1 MKQDFLLAK
10 KNPSIYHVQRT
21 QHLFIL
27 MEEKKKNSKFVT
39 TILIGGALGSLAA
52 LLFRGQVRRNES
64 PVPTK
69 KQKNTFL
76 QRLLGK

>member
-1 MKQDFLLAK
+1 
-10 KNPSIYHVQRT
+10 
-21 QHLFIL
+21 

-69 KQKNTFL
+69 KQKNTFF